1 MQGVTLFRL
10 AHAVGVSQY
19 HVAALL
25 GLARTQTNLWARG
38 KKPIPGAHLVTI
50 LSLVGQAADA
60 ALSALDAQPESL
72 EEALTGAGA
81 RAQTK
86 AVITSLC
93 EDLRMELLED
103 VGAGPSA
110 MVAGSL
116 GALSKYV
123 GMRPE
128 DLRKGDTPA
137 EVVQEATRLL
147 EAAKLLQRLE
157 PLQRILDRES
167 STSTQTS

>member
-1 MQGVTLFRL
+1 
-10 AHAVGVSQY
+10 VGVSQY

-38 KKPIPGAHLVTI
+38 KKPIPDTHLSMLLT
-50 LSLVGQAADA
+50 LVGQAADA
-60 ALSALDAQPESL
+60 ALDALDAHPESL
-72 EEALTGAGA
+72 AEAFTGA

-86 AVITSLC
+86 AAITSLC

-116 GALSKYV
+116 DSLSKYV

-167 STSTQTS
+167 STSTQES

>member
-10 AHAVGVSQY
+10 ADAVGVSQY
-19 HVAALL
+19 HVAAVL

-38 KKPIPGAHLVTI
+38 KKSIPEAHLPM
-50 LSLVGQAADA
+50 LLNLVGQATDA
-60 ALSALDAQPESL
+60 ALDALDAHPEGL
-72 EEALTGAGA
+72 AEAFTGT

-86 AVITSLC
+86 AAILALC

-103 VGAGPSA
+103 AGAGPSA

-116 GALSKYV
+116 VSLSKYV

-137 EVVQEATRLL
+137 ELVQEATRLVG
-147 EAAKLLQRLE
+147 AAKLLQRLE

-167 STSTQTS
+167 STSTQES